1 MNATVKI
8 KLDHD
13 VIPTKDTTLLL
24 AGTIRIPPIA
34 IGTWQWGDKKVWGW
48 TPQAEE
54 NARAAFDKAFELGMA
69 FYDTAEVYGD
79 GESEREISR
88 FRKNYS
94 EQDKKKQV
102 IATKYFPHKHRTQFP
117 DVLLSAL
124 KDSLARLGEFQV
136 DLYQI
141 HAPIHPAEI
150 EVVGKSVLKHGQQR
164 TYNCCNKANALADAY
179 DKGLVKAVGVSNY
192 GKEEIQRMHTA
203 LHKRGIALASN
214 QISFSLIRT
223 IPEKSGLIQ
232 QCHDLGIIILAYSPL
247 GMGILTGKYG
257 SQGPWPKGREQPFK
271 KFDTVQ
277 LGNLLNVM
285 KQLGEKYGRQ
295 SSAIALNWCIAKGT
309 VPLGGARTQEHV
321 EQNSLALDFLLTNE
335 EVAELD
341 KFAFLGSNNK
351 GWQHG

>member
-1 MNATVKI
+1 MNAAARI

-13 VIPTKDTTLLL
+13 VIPTQDTKLLL
-24 AGTIRIPPIA
+24 AGTISIPPI
-34 IGTWQWGDKKVWGW
+34 VWGW
-48 TPQAEE
+48 TPQAEKD
-54 NARAAFDKAFELGMA
+54 AKAAFDKAFELGLA

-79 GESEREISR
+79 GESEREICR
-88 FRKNYS
+88 FRNDYS
-94 EQDKKKQV
+94 EQDKEKQV
-102 IATKYFPHKHRTQFP
+102 IATKYFPYNHRTQFP

-124 KDSLARLGEFQV
+124 KDSLARLGTFQV

-150 EVVGKSVLKHGQQR
+150 EVV
-164 TYNCCNKANALADAY
+164 ANALADAY
-179 DKGLVKAVGVSNY
+179 DKGLIKAVGVSNY
-192 GKEEIQRMHTA
+192 SKDEIQRMHAA
-203 LHKRGIALASN
+203 LQKRGIVLASN

-232 QCHDLGIIILAYSPL
+232 QCHNLGIVILAYSRKFTLIIPGTRYIYMCSTAL

-271 KFDTVQ
+271 KFDTAQ
-277 LGNLLNVM
+277 LGNLLDVV
-285 KQLGEKYGRQ
+285 KRLGEQYGRPP
-295 SSAIALNWCIAKGT
+295 SAIALNWCMAKGT

-321 EQNSLALDFLLTNE
+321 EQNALALGFRLTNE
-335 EVAELD
+335 QVAELD
-341 KFAFLGSNNK
+341 EFAFLGSNNK